1 MAILDYSEHPIFAGA
16 TVAMGLVA
24 NAWSFRSPL
33 TGAVQTIGMPGTR
46 WKMRISWDNTVL
58 TPAEAGIVKAGLA
71 KLRGMANRVRVWN
84 LAHPAPRGTALGN
97 PYVFGAEQAG
107 SQLVTAGWPASST
120 GLLLPGDMIGV
131 GGELK
136 MVTDQVDSDANGRAT
151 VHFEP
156 ELRTSPSNGS
166 ALVLSRPTAVFI
178 SSQNEYSWIELPG
191 KRMRA
196 PALELIEDLRI

>member
-1 MAILDYSEHPIFAGA
+1 MAILDYSEHPIFGGA
-16 TVAMGLVA
+16 TVTMGLVA
-24 NAWSFRSPL
+24 NAWAFRSPL

-107 SQLVTAGWPASST
+107 GQLVTAGWSASST
-120 GLLLPGDMIGV
+120 GLLLPGDMIGI

-136 MVTDQVDSDANGRAT
+136 MVTERVDSDANGRAT
-151 VHFEP
+151 IQFEP
-156 ELRTSPSNGS
+156 ELRAAPSNGS
-166 ALVLSRPTAVFI
+166 PVVLARPTAVFM
-178 SSQNEYSWIELPG
+178 SSQNESSWIELPG
-191 KRMRA
+191 KRLRA
-196 PALELIEDLRI
+196 PVLELIEDLRI